1 MSESFSYEL
10 DRTLDVPAAR
20 VWEAWTTPD
29 QYAQWAHAVPGS
41 VTLDVR
47 PGGSWTATM
56 MTPDGAQFPLTGSY
70 TEVVAD
76 QRLVVGMDVP
86 GRAEPALMVMA
97 LQSDGDKTRITLS
110 QACDTAEERDMSE
123 QGSNMLLDG
132 LTSFLSSS

>member
-1 MSESFSYEL
+1 MSESFTYEL
-10 DRTLDVPAAR
+10 DRAVDVPATL

-41 VTLDVR
+41 VSLDVR
-47 PGGSWTATM
+47 PGGSWKATM

-70 TEVVAD
+70 TEVVENE
-76 QRLVVGMDVP
+76 RLVVGMDVP
-86 GRAEPALMVMA
+86 GRAEPALMTMA
-97 LQSDGDKTRITLS
+97 LSTDGGQTHVTIS

-132 LTSFLSSS
+132 LTSFLSNS

>member
-1 MSESFSYEL
+1 MSESFAYTL
-10 DRTLDVPAAR
+10 HRTLDAPAAK

-41 VTLDVR
+41 VSLDVR
-47 PGGSWTATM
+47 PGGSWKATM
-56 MTPDGAQFPLTGSY
+56 MTPDGSQFPLTGSY

-86 GRAEPALMVMA
+86 GRGEPALMEMD
-97 LQSDGDKTRITLS
+97 LETDGDKTRITLS

-132 LTSFLSSS
+132 LASFLSNA